1 MKIITNSWLYIY
13 SALGCNKRVY
23 EGVKKS
29 DLSKDEMITDFGT
42 IILRLSDE
50 TPKHRNNFIKLVN
63 QNFMMVISSGK
74 R

>member
-1 MKIITNSWLYIY
+1 MKSL
-13 SALGCNKRVY
+13 LVCNKRVY

-29 DLSKDEMITDFGT
+29 DLSKDVNDNRLWYYY
-42 IILRLSDE
+42 LRLSDE

-63 QNFMMVISSGK
+63 QKFYDGIAFHK